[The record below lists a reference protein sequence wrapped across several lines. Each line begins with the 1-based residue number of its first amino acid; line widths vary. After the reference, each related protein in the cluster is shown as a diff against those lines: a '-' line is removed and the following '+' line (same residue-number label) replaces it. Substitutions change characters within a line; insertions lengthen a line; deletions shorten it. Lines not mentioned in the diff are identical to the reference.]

1 MHKRWLWILFILM
14 CSATQKS
21 IAQINADSAF
31 QSVENVINYLWN
43 RDHDSTYITSF
54 RDKLNV
60 RLLAANKY
68 TFFVLRDKTRNSV
81 LAYRPET
88 GLNLGFGLTYNW
100 FSIDLAFNVGIREDK
115 IPNSDFFDFQG
126 VVFTTKFLVEGSL
139 KYYYGYE
146 TSRTSDLEIA
156 PDETLRSD
164 IRTINFGI
172 SFLYALRYDKFSMKA
187 PFVFNEIQR
196 RSAGSPIFGVS
207 FNSYTL
213 DADSSLVGPSV
224 FSQFGDPLN
233 QLEGVNMLSVN
244 FNAGYMHSFVVKEK
258 FFLTLG
264 LIPGLSFTTGDYA
277 TENRIQRKLHLSGM
291 SKVIFA
297 LGYNSKTIYTGFQLM
312 ADFDLHRLEP
322 QMHLISGHGKSK
334 FYIGYRIK
342 RR

>member
-1 MHKRWLWILFILM
+1 MLCLVSQTSF
-14 CSATQKS
+14 
-21 IAQINADSAF
+21 AQINADSAF
-31 QSVENVINYLWN
+31 KSVENMIDYLWN

-68 TFFVLRDKTRNSV
+68 TFFLLRDKVNNSS

-88 GLNLGFGLTYNW
+88 GLNLGFGITYNW
-100 FSIDLAFNVGIREDK
+100 FSVDLAFNVGIREDK
-115 IPNSDFFDFQG
+115 IPNSNFFDFQG
-126 VVFTTKFLVEGSL
+126 AVFTSKFLVEGSL

-146 TSRTSDLEIA
+146 ISDASDI
-156 PDETLRSD
+156 ETELNETIRSD
-164 IRTINFGI
+164 IRTINFGL

-196 RSAGSPIFGVS
+196 RSAGSPVFGVS

-213 DADSSLVGPSV
+213 DADSSVVNPSQSAY
-224 FSQFGDPLN
+224 FDDPLRS
-233 QLEGVNMLSVN
+233 LEGVNLLSIN
-244 FNAGYMHSFVVKEK
+244 LNIGYMHSFVIKEK

-264 LIPGLSFTTGDYA
+264 LIPGLSFTGGDYA
-277 TENRIQRKLHLSGM
+277 TENRVQRNLHLSGM
-291 SKVIFA
+291 TKTVFA
-297 LGYNSKTIYTGFQLM
+297 LGYNSSRWYGGFQLM

-322 QMHLISGHGKSK
+322 KMHLISGHGKSK

-342 RR
+342 RQ